1 MLGFGF
7 NKDKTRANAERF
19 VQQGKLQN
27 AIAEYDKIL
36 KTDPKDLTILNTV
49 GDLYSRLGQTEK
61 AIHCFK
67 QVGDTYAADGFV
79 PKAIAMYKKLTKL
92 NPSAYDSIQ
101 KLGELYTQQ
110 GLYNDARAQFLLAVD
125 GLMRGGQAEEAAGI
139 LRRLLEVDPD
149 NAGVQTKLADIYLKQ
164 GKREEAKA
172 ILLSAAESMCQRNA
186 IDAAAEILN
195 RLLTIDKD
203 NSRARMLQGQILL
216 EKGDAAG
223 AIKALE
229 SLPNIDSRPEGLRAL
244 LKAYISTG
252 KYDEAEPVARK
263 LHGVHHDISGIA
275 SVAEKVVVSDPIRG
289 LKFYEEFGDTLI
301 AASPTNVVASL
312 RGLVSKVQDSV
323 DSLEIL
329 LKLFQRAGDTS
340 QNSEIYEMI
349 AHACVQSGEETQ
361 LRRAAQLYKEL
372 AVLEPENPLHA
383 QNYRQILT
391 KLGDDPTMIESPISD
406 SERPFAL
413 EHTANDTL
421 SSSPAAAEIS
431 LEGMTTAELLEK
443 RAEDGVDSD
452 DGEFSRATHRKSE
465 DSEPKVTT
473 FEIAPEV
480 PAEPV
485 QGFEASSLQGST
497 TEFAIPETTGFVA
510 SSAAAEEVHDLS
522 DEWEKHVSD
531 PGVALVDP
539 TSAGSSDAGEHFHA
553 TAQPIP
559 DLIEEIKFYTSQQ
572 MWDEAKG
579 GLEKLA
585 EVAPTNEH
593 LSELRNELAT
603 AQVPKVET
611 PVAEAGNDSG
621 SIKTFDIAA
630 SAAVVEHS
638 QPEAFP
644 VEVAQHASAPEPPAK
659 SDLLGEFVSD
669 LETSL
674 GDDFALGKAVATPS
688 PTPVPTSVMQPAAM
702 TAAASITPTHIPSS
716 APITAPAPPLPAE
729 PSKDAG
735 LLDDLFDEFK
745 QEMGETSDNTIEDPD
760 THYNLG
766 VAFKEMGLLDESI
779 GELQKVC
786 QAIDRGTP
794 FSQTMQAY
802 TWLAHCFVEK
812 GVPEAS
818 FMWFERALS
827 VANDNDTRA
836 AILYELGSAYEMAD
850 QRDKAKEAFTKVMS
864 INIDFR
870 DVGERIKALKS

>member
-7 NKDKTRANAERF
+7 NKDKARANAEKF

-92 NPSAYDSIQ
+92 NPTAYDSIQ

-203 NSRARMLQGQILL
+203 NARARMLQGQILL

-229 SLPNIDSRPEGLRAL
+229 SLPTIDSRPEALRAL
-244 LKAYISTG
+244 LKAYITTG
-252 KYDEAEPVARK
+252 QTNEAEPVARK
-263 LHGVHHDISGIA
+263 LYSVHHDIAGIA
-275 SVAEKVVVSDPIRG
+275 TVAEKVVVSDPIRG

-312 RGLVSKVQDSV
+312 RGLVSKVQDNV

-349 AHACVQSGEETQ
+349 AHACVQSGEELQ

-413 EHTANDTL
+413 ESTTNDTW
-421 SSSPAAAEIS
+421 SSSPAPAEMP

-443 RAEDGVDSD
+443 RAEEGLDAD
-452 DGEFSRATHRKSE
+452 DGEFSRATHRKDE
-465 DSEPKVTT
+465 HSEPSVTT
-473 FEIAPEV
+473 FEVAPEI
-480 PAEPV
+480 PAQPAP
-485 QGFEASSLQGST
+485 QFEASSFQGSI
-497 TEFAIPETTGFVA
+497 TEFAIPETTAFSA

-522 DEWEKHVSD
+522 DEWEQHISD
-531 PGVALVDP
+531 PDVSLVDP
-539 TSAGSSDAGEHFHA
+539 THAAPNAGGEQFHA
-553 TAQPIP
+553 SVQPIP
-559 DLIEEIKFYTSQQ
+559 DLIEEIKFYISQQ

-579 GLEKLA
+579 GLEKLG
-585 EVAPTNEH
+585 EIAPSNEH
-593 LSELRNELAT
+593 VSELRNELAT
-603 AQVPKVET
+603 AQAAKNSTVQV
-611 PVAEAGNDSG
+611 GNDSG
-621 SIKTFDIAA
+621 SIKTFDLAA
-630 SAAVVEHS
+630 SAAVVEPP
-638 QPEAFP
+638 QPEASP
-644 VEVAQHASAPEPPAK
+644 IPEAHEPTLAGAAK
-659 SDLLGEFVSD
+659 DDLLGDFVND
-669 LETSL
+669 LESSL
-674 GDDFALGKAVATPS
+674 GDDFALGNAVATQA
-688 PTPVPTSVMQPAAM
+688 PTPTPAPVPQHATMS
-702 TAAASITPTHIPSS
+702 AAASVTPTPI
-716 APITAPAPPLPAE
+716 APTPMAPAAPQVAADT
-729 PSKDAG
+729 SKDAG

-745 QEMGETSDNTIEDPD
+745 QEMGETTDQTVEDPD

-786 QAIDRGTP
+786 QAIDRGAP
-794 FSQTMQAY
+794 FAQTMQAY
-802 TWLAHCFVEK
+802 TWLANCFVEK

-827 VANDNDTRA
+827 VAGDNDTRA
-836 AILYELGSAYEMAD
+836 AILYELGSAYESAD

>member
-7 NKDKTRANAERF
+7 NKDKARANAEKF

-164 GKREEAKA
+164 GKREDAKT

-186 IDAAAEILN
+186 IDAAGEILN

-203 NSRARMLQGQILL
+203 NARARMLQGQILL

-229 SLPNIDSRPEGLRAL
+229 SLPTIDSRPEALRAL
-244 LKAYISTG
+244 LKAYITTG
-252 KYDEAEPVARK
+252 QANEAEPVARK
-263 LHGVHHDISGIA
+263 LYSVHHDIAGIA
-275 SVAEKVVVSDPIRG
+275 TVAEKVVVSDPVRG

-312 RGLVSKVQDSV
+312 RGLVSKVQDNI

-349 AHACVQSGEETQ
+349 AHACVQSGEEPQ

-372 AVLEPENPLHA
+372 ALLEPENPLHA

-413 EHTANDTL
+413 ESATTDTW
-421 SSSPAAAEIS
+421 SSSPAPGEIS

-443 RAEDGVDSD
+443 RAEEGLDSD
-452 DGEFSRATHRKSE
+452 DGEFSRATHRKDENSE
-465 DSEPKVTT
+465 STVTT
-473 FEIAPEV
+473 FEIALEI
-480 PAEPV
+480 PAEPAP
-485 QGFEASSLQGST
+485 QFEASSLQGSI
-497 TEFAIPETTGFVA
+497 TEFAIPEATAFSA
-510 SSAAAEEVHDLS
+510 SSATEEVHDLS
-522 DEWEKHVSD
+522 DEWEQHISEPD
-531 PGVALVDP
+531 VALVDP
-539 TSAGSSDAGEHFHA
+539 TQAAHDAGKESFHA
-553 TAQPIP
+553 SVQPIP
-559 DLIEEIKFYTSQQ
+559 DLIEEIKFYISQQ

-585 EVAPTNEH
+585 EIAPSNEH
-593 LSELRNELAT
+593 LSGLRSELAM
-603 AQVPKVET
+603 AQAPKSSTVE
-611 PVAEAGNDSG
+611 VGNDSG
-621 SIKTFDIAA
+621 SVKTFDLAA
-630 SAAVVEHS
+630 SAAVVEPP
-638 QPEAFP
+638 QPESRPMQVAHREPTP
-644 VEVAQHASAPEPPAK
+644 VAAAK
-659 SDLLGEFVSD
+659 DDLLGDFVSD
-669 LETSL
+669 LESSL
-674 GDDFALGKAVATPS
+674 GDDFALGNAVATPI
-688 PTPVPTSVMQPAAM
+688 PTPAPAPVPQRAAM
-702 TAAASITPTHIPSS
+702 SAAASAT
-716 APITAPAPPLPAE
+716 PAPKAPPIAPPA
-729 PSKDAG
+729 PQVAADTSKDAG

-745 QEMGETSDNTIEDPD
+745 QEMGETTDQTIEDPD

-786 QAIDRGTP
+786 QAIDRGAP
-794 FSQTMQAY
+794 FAQTMQAY

-827 VANDNDTRA
+827 VASDNDTRA
-836 AILYELGSAYEMAD
+836 AILYELGSAYESAD